1 MLYSASYFILYSF
14 LNLLHSFLF
23 FFRVKIEKD
32 IANEEEVRN
41 DLRIRMKEL
50 QDNEN
55 NAKKQSKMWQD
66 LKELMRVKNECFERR
81 KELIL
86 HPSQEKKD
94 HLIL

>member
-1 MLYSASYFILYSF
+1 ML
-14 LNLLHSFLF
+14 
-23 FFRVKIEKD
+23 FRSLELRYYVANAVDDREKSWLVKIEKD